1 MTDNT
6 KIVVLKKPS
15 STLGVTPTHGN
26 LSVTAR
32 RAFTAMM
39 ILAKSQLNK
48 EENRQVF
55 SATLQQIT
63 SGIDAKK
70 NSASTIK
77 QYILEML
84 TTVVEW
90 EAPSESDNL
99 MWAACTL
106 VSEVQMVRKNGE
118 VIINW
123 SYAPTLREELANP
136 SRYAQINETSLMDLK
151 IGASYPLYEICA
163 RYKDNPSHLSAKKP
177 WQWWYLKLAG
187 KPKNT
192 EVSTEYKF
200 FKRDTLSQAIK
211 VVNKLSEIT
220 IELIEIRVGKKVVD
234 LQFKVERKQ
243 TALPIQ
249 TDEKA
254 FDSAI
259 KLGLSKKEI
268 RELTAEFGEDKFAIG
283 LQKLKDRNQRA
294 EEVNYPAA
302 WIRRVLQVEETQT
315 VAHETHT
322 PVEQSPIPAAVIDR
336 KAEAFAEF
344 FKAVQAEFESLNADT
359 QSNIVKDYI
368 VQLESTKGSLLQLA
382 KLKEND
388 WTHPIVKNGVLKY
401 FWVTVSRREWV
412 SI

>member
-39 ILAKSQLNK
+39 ILAKSQINK

-106 VSEVQMVRKNGE
+106 VSEVQMARKNGE

-151 IGASYPLYEICA
+151 VGASYPLYEICA
-163 RYKDNPSHLSAKKP
+163 RYKDNPSHLSARKP

-187 KPKNT
+187 KP
-192 EVSTEYKF
+192 S
-200 FKRDTLSQAIK
+200 
-211 VVNKLSEIT
+211 
-220 IELIEIRVGKKVVD
+220 
-234 LQFKVERKQ
+234 
-243 TALPIQ
+243 
-249 TDEKA
+249 
-254 FDSAI
+254 
-259 KLGLSKKEI
+259 
-268 RELTAEFGEDKFAIG
+268 
-283 LQKLKDRNQRA
+283 
-294 EEVNYPAA
+294 
-302 WIRRVLQVEETQT
+302 
-315 VAHETHT
+315 
-322 PVEQSPIPAAVIDR
+322 
-336 KAEAFAEF
+336 
-344 FKAVQAEFESLNADT
+344 
-359 QSNIVKDYI
+359 
-368 VQLESTKGSLLQLA
+368 
-382 KLKEND
+382 
-388 WTHPIVKNGVLKY
+388 
-401 FWVTVSRREWV
+401 
-412 SI
+412 